1 MAMIYNPNKRIFTL
15 HTKHSTYQMQVDSLG
30 YLLHLYYGAKSNSSM
45 EYVLTYADRGF
56 SGNPYAAGADRTY
69 SLDALP
75 QEFPTLGTG
84 DYRNIALNIKNAGGI
99 ESVDLHYQRYEIRK
113 GKYALPGLPAVWADE
128 TEAQTL
134 EIVLADENAG
144 MEVHLLYGVLEEADV
159 ITRSA
164 VIRNIGTETV
174 TIEKAAAACLDFVS
188 GNYDVIRFY
197 GKHAFERN
205 VERTVLGHGTIAF
218 GSRRGTSSHQYNPA
232 VILAEQGTTEEAGN
246 CYGMLMVYSGNFSCE
261 AERDQYN
268 QTRLLMGLNDEL
280 FSYPLAAGDTF
291 TVPEVILSYSQNG
304 LSALSQQYHNCI
316 RNHVCRSKYVHM
328 SRPVLINSWEAAY
341 FDFTGETI
349 VNLAKEAAS
358 LGIDMVVMDDGWFGK
373 RDDDNSSLG
382 DWYVNEKKLGGSLS
396 ELIRRVH
403 EQGVKFGIWIEPEM
417 VNEDSD
423 LYRAHPDWAIQ
434 IPGRK
439 PIRSRNQLLL
449 DFSRKEVRDQV
460 FEQICAVL
468 DQGEIDYVKWDMNRS
483 MADVYAGN
491 LTYDYVLGVYDFMER
506 LTSRYPDMLLE
517 GCSGGG
523 GRFDAGMLYYSP
535 QIWCSDNTDAINRT
549 RIQYGTSF
557 FYPVSAMGA
566 HVSAVPNHQTGRVT
580 SFHTRGVTA
589 MAGTFGYELNPALLS
604 DEEKQQIREQ
614 IASYKKYERLI
625 NEGTYWRLSDP
636 IHDEIAAWMSV
647 SKEQDRA
654 LVSVV
659 RLMAEA
665 NQAAVYVRLRG
676 LKPEAVY
683 LEEYSGKQYSGAAL
697 MHTGIVLPFFTHEYE
712 AYQFSFVELTEALHL
727 YEKVGAWCEDK
738 QEHERL
744 VISLFGGSGSGK
756 TTIAGALQQ
765 YLLNDGIG
773 CFLLGGDD
781 YPHRIP
787 KRNDEER
794 LRIFEESGENGLRD
808 YLGTPQEIDFDR
820 INEVLAD
827 FHAGK
832 NTITLR
838 HMGREDGEIFSEE
851 TSFEG
856 IRVLIVEWTHGGSE
870 YLEGVD
876 LPVFLESSPE
886 ETRERRIRR
895 NRDANAASPFI
906 NMVVELEG
914 EKLKR
919 QRNRAKLIVGKD
931 KKVYEQ

>member
-1 MAMIYNPNKRIFTL
+1 MAIIYNPNKRIFTL

-30 YLLHLYYGAKSNSSM
+30 YLLHLYYGAKNNSSM

-84 DYRNIALNIKNAGGI
+84 DYRNIALDIKNSRGI
-99 ESVDLHYQRYEIRK
+99 ESTNLLYKKHEIRK

-128 TEAQTL
+128 AEAQTL

-246 CYGMLMVYSGNFSCE
+246 CYGMLMVYSGNFFCE

-373 RDDDNSSLG
+373 RNDDNSSLG

-557 FYPVSAMGA
+557 FYPVSAVGA

-604 DEEKQQIREQ
+604 DEEKQQVREQ

-676 LKPEAVY
+676 LKPKAVY

-794 LRIFEESGENGLRD
+794 LRIFEESGEDGLRD

-820 INEVLAD
+820 INEVIAD

-931 KKVYEQ
+931 KKV

>member
-1 MAMIYNPNKRIFTL
+1 MAIIYNPNSKIFTL
-15 HTKHSTYQMQVDSLG
+15 HTAHSTYQMKVDTLG
-30 YLLHLYYGAKSNSSM
+30 YLLHLYYGDRSSGSM
-45 EYVLTYADRGF
+45 DYLLTYADRGF

-75 QEFPTLGTG
+75 QEYPCLGTG
-84 DYRNIALNIKNAGGI
+84 DYRNIALNIKGDNGVEG
-99 ESVDLHYQRYEIRK
+99 VNLLYKRHEIRK
-113 GKYALPGLPAVWADE
+113 GKYVLNVLPAVWAKE
-128 TEAQTL
+128 EEAQTL
-134 EIVLADENAG
+134 EIVLADEAAQV
-144 MEVHLLYGVLEEADV
+144 EVHLLYGVLEEADV
-159 ITRSA
+159 ITRSV
-164 VIRNIGTETV
+164 VIKNIGTGRV
-174 TIEKAAAACLDFVS
+174 TIEKASAACLDFVS
-188 GNYDVIRFY
+188 GDYDVLRFY
-197 GKHAFERN
+197 GRHAMERN
-205 VERTVLGHGTIAF
+205 LERTPLGHGTICF

-232 VILAEQGTTEEAGN
+232 VILAEHGATEDSGA
-246 CYGMLMVYSGNFSCE
+246 CYGMLMVYSGNFLCE
-261 AERDQYN
+261 AEKDQFE
-268 QTRLLMGLNDEL
+268 QTRLLMGLNEEL
-280 FSYPLAAGDTF
+280 FSYPLAAGETF
-291 TVPEVILSYSQNG
+291 TVPEVILSYSANG
-304 LSALSQQYHNCI
+304 LSELSQQYHKCI
-316 RNHVCRSKYVHM
+316 RDHVCRSKYVHE

-341 FDFTGETI
+341 FDFTGDTI
-349 VNLAKEAAS
+349 VDLAKEAAS

-434 IPGRK
+434 ISGRK

-506 LTSRYPDMLLE
+506 LTSRYPDLLLE

-557 FYPVSAMGA
+557 FYPVSAVGA

-580 SFHTRGVTA
+580 NLNTRGVTA

-604 DEEKQQIREQ
+604 EEEKQTIREQ
-614 IASYKKYERLI
+614 IQTYKKYERLI
-625 NEGTYWRLSDP
+625 NEGTYWRLSNP
-636 IHDEIAAWMSV
+636 FEDEVSAWMSV
-647 SKEQDRA
+647 SREQDRA

-659 RLMAEA
+659 RLVSEA
-665 NQAAVYVRLRG
+665 NSTTVYIRLRG
-676 LKPEAVY
+676 LKPDAVY
-683 LEEYSGKQYSGAAL
+683 LEENSGKQYFGAAL
-697 MHTGIVLPFFTHEYE
+697 MAAGIPLPAFTHEYE
-712 AYQFSFVELTEALHL
+712 AYQFSFVELKEAKKLFDKVQQLHAS
-727 YEKVGAWCEDK
+727 GD
-738 QEHERL
+738 ERV
-744 VISLFGGSGSGK
+744 VISIYGGSGSGK
-756 TTIAGALQQ
+756 TTIATALQQ
-765 YLLNDGIG
+765 YFLSEGIG
-773 CFLLGGDD
+773 CYLLGGDN

-794 LRIFEESGENGLRD
+794 LRVYEEAGEEGLRE
-808 YLGTPQEIDFDR
+808 YLGTPKEIDFDC
-820 INEVLAD
+820 INQVLAE

-832 NTITLR
+832 DTITLR
-838 HMGREDGEIFSEE
+838 HMGRKDGDISSEE
-851 TSFEG
+851 TDFAG
-856 IRVLIVEWTHGGSE
+856 IPVMLVEWTHGGSE
-870 YLEGVD
+870 YLKGVD
-876 LPVFLESSPE
+876 IPVFLESSPE

-895 NRDANAASPFI
+895 NRDENAASPFI
-906 NMVVELEG
+906 CRVVELEQ
-914 EKLKR
+914 EKLDIQKGHAR
-919 QRNRAKLIVGKD
+919 LVVGKD
-931 KKVYEQ
+931 KEVYEQ

>member
-1 MAMIYNPNKRIFTL
+1 MAIIYNPNKRIFTL

-30 YLLHLYYGAKSNSSM
+30 YLLHLYYGAKNNSSM

-84 DYRNIALNIKNAGGI
+84 DYRNIALDIKNSRGI
-99 ESVDLHYQRYEIRK
+99 ESTNLLYKKHEIRK

-128 TEAQTL
+128 AEAQTL

-197 GKHAFERN
+197 GKHAFERT

-246 CYGMLMVYSGNFSCE
+246 CYGMLMVYSGNFFCE

-557 FYPVSAMGA
+557 FYPVSAVGA

-604 DEEKQQIREQ
+604 DEEKQQVREQ

-676 LKPEAVY
+676 LKPKAVY

-794 LRIFEESGENGLRD
+794 LRIFEESGEDGLRD

-820 INEVLAD
+820 INEVIAD

>member
-1 MAMIYNPNKRIFTL
+1 MAIIYNPNKRIFTL

-30 YLLHLYYGAKSNSSM
+30 YLLHLYYGAKNNSSM

-84 DYRNIALNIKNAGGI
+84 DYRNIALDIKNSRGI
-99 ESVDLHYQRYEIRK
+99 ESTNLLYQKHEIRK

-128 TEAQTL
+128 AEAQTL

-232 VILAEQGTTEEAGN
+232 VLLTEQGTTEEAGN
-246 CYGMLMVYSGNFSCE
+246 CYGMLMVYSGNFFCE

>member
-1 MAMIYNPNKRIFTL
+1 MAIIYNPNKRIFTL

-30 YLLHLYYGAKSNSSM
+30 YLLHLYYGAKNNSSM

-84 DYRNIALNIKNAGGI
+84 DYRNIALDIKNSRGI
-99 ESVDLHYQRYEIRK
+99 ESTNLLYKKHEIRK

-128 TEAQTL
+128 AEAQTL

-144 MEVHLLYGVLEEADV
+144 MEVHLLYGVLEEVDV

-246 CYGMLMVYSGNFSCE
+246 CYGMLMVYSGNFFCE

-280 FSYPLAAGDTF
+280 FSYPLAAGDTI

-557 FYPVSAMGA
+557 FYPVSAVGA

-604 DEEKQQIREQ
+604 DEEKQQVREQ
-614 IASYKKYERLI
+614 IASYKKYERLV

-676 LKPEAVY
+676 LKPKAVY

-794 LRIFEESGENGLRD
+794 LRIFEESGEDGLRD

-820 INEVLAD
+820 INEVIAD

>member
-1 MAMIYNPNKRIFTL
+1 MALIYNPNKRIFTL
-15 HTKHSTYQMQVDSLG
+15 HTKRSTYQMQVDSLG
-30 YLLHLYYGAKSNSSM
+30 YLLHLYYGAKNNGSM

-84 DYRNIALNIKNAGGI
+84 DYRNIALNIKGDNGVEG
-99 ESVDLHYQRYEIRK
+99 VNLLYKRHEIRK
-113 GKYALPGLPAVWADE
+113 GKYALNGLPAVWAKE
-128 TEAQTL
+128 EEAQTL
-134 EIVLADENAG
+134 EIVLADEAAQV
-144 MEVHLLYGVLEEADV
+144 EVHLLYGVLEEADV
-159 ITRSA
+159 ITRSV
-164 VIRNIGTETV
+164 VIKNVGTGSV
-174 TIEKAAAACLDFVS
+174 TIEKASAACLDFVS
-188 GNYDVIRFY
+188 GDYDVLRFY
-197 GKHAFERN
+197 GRHAMERN
-205 VERTVLGHGTIAF
+205 LERTALGHGTIAF

-232 VILAEQGTTEEAGN
+232 VILAEHGATEDSGA
-246 CYGMLMVYSGNFSCE
+246 CYGMLMVYSGNFLCE
-261 AERDQYN
+261 AEKDQYE

-280 FSYPLAAGDTF
+280 FSYPLAAGETF
-291 TVPEVILSYSQNG
+291 TVPEVILSYSANG
-304 LSALSQQYHNCI
+304 LSELSQQYHKCI
-316 RNHVCRSKYVHM
+316 RDHVCRSKYVHE

-341 FDFTGETI
+341 FDFTGDTI
-349 VNLAKEAAS
+349 VDLAKEAAS

-434 IPGRK
+434 ISGRK

-506 LTSRYPDMLLE
+506 LTSRYPYLLLE

-557 FYPVSAMGA
+557 FYPVSAVGA

-580 SFHTRGVTA
+580 NLNTRGVTA

-604 DEEKQQIREQ
+604 EEEKQTIREQ
-614 IASYKKYERLI
+614 IQTYKKYERLI
-625 NEGTYWRLSDP
+625 NEGTYWRLSNP
-636 IHDEIAAWMSV
+636 FEDEVSAWMSV
-647 SKEQDRA
+647 SREQDRA

-659 RLMAEA
+659 RLVSEA
-665 NQAAVYVRLRG
+665 NPATVYIRLRG
-676 LKPEAVY
+676 LKPDAVY
-683 LEEYSGKQYSGAAL
+683 LEENSGKQYFGAAL
-697 MHTGIVLPFFTHEYE
+697 MAAGIPLPAFTHEYE
-712 AYQFSFVELTEALHL
+712 AYQFSFVELKEAKKLFDKVQQLHAS
-727 YEKVGAWCEDK
+727 GD
-738 QEHERL
+738 ERV
-744 VISLFGGSGSGK
+744 VISIYGGSGSGK
-756 TTIAGALQQ
+756 TTIATALQQ
-765 YLLNDGIG
+765 YFLSEGIG
-773 CFLLGGDD
+773 CYLLGGDN

-794 LRIFEESGENGLRD
+794 LRVYEEAGEEGLRE
-808 YLGTPQEIDFDR
+808 YLGTPKEIDFDC
-820 INEVLAD
+820 INQVLAE

-832 NTITLR
+832 DTITLR
-838 HMGREDGEIFSEE
+838 HMGREDGDISSEE
-851 TSFEG
+851 TDFTGVS
-856 IRVLIVEWTHGGSE
+856 VMLVEWTHGGSE
-870 YLEGVD
+870 YLKGVD
-876 LPVFLESSPE
+876 IPVFLESSPE
-886 ETRERRIRR
+886 ETKERRIRR
-895 NRDANAASPFI
+895 NRDENAASPFI
-906 NMVVELEG
+906 CRVVELEH
-914 EKLKR
+914 EKLDIQKGHAR
-919 QRNRAKLIVGKD
+919 LVVGKD
-931 KKVYEQ
+931 KEVYEQ

>member
-1 MAMIYNPNKRIFTL
+1 MAIIYNPNSKIFTL
-15 HTKHSTYQMQVDSLG
+15 HTAHSTYQMKVDTLG
-30 YLLHLYYGAKSNSSM
+30 YLLHLYYGDRSSGSM
-45 EYVLTYADRGF
+45 DYLLTYADRGF

-75 QEFPTLGTG
+75 QEYPCLGTG
-84 DYRNIALNIKNAGGI
+84 DYRNIALNIKGDNGVEG
-99 ESVDLHYQRYEIRK
+99 VNLLYKRHEIRK
-113 GKYALPGLPAVWADE
+113 GKYALNGLPAVWAKE
-128 TEAQTL
+128 EEAQTL
-134 EIVLADENAG
+134 EIVLADEAAQV
-144 MEVHLLYGVLEEADV
+144 EVHLLYGVLEEADV
-159 ITRSA
+159 ITRSV
-164 VIRNIGTETV
+164 VIKNVGTGSV
-174 TIEKAAAACLDFVS
+174 TIEKASAACLDFVS
-188 GNYDVIRFY
+188 GDYDVLRFY
-197 GKHAFERN
+197 GRHAMERN
-205 VERTVLGHGTIAF
+205 LERTPLGHGTICF

-232 VILAEQGTTEEAGN
+232 VILAEHGATEDSGA

-349 VNLAKEAAS
+349 VDLAKEAAS

-506 LTSRYPDMLLE
+506 LTSRYPDLLLE

-557 FYPVSAMGA
+557 FYPVSAVGA

-580 SFHTRGVTA
+580 NLNTRGVTA

-604 DEEKQQIREQ
+604 EEEKQTIREQ
-614 IASYKKYERLI
+614 IQTYKKYERLI
-625 NEGTYWRLSDP
+625 NEGTYWRLSNP
-636 IHDEIAAWMSV
+636 FEDEVSAWMSV
-647 SKEQDRA
+647 SREQDRA

-659 RLMAEA
+659 RLVSEA
-665 NQAAVYVRLRG
+665 NPATVYIRLRG
-676 LKPEAVY
+676 LKPDAVY
-683 LEEYSGKQYSGAAL
+683 LEENSGKQYFGAAL
-697 MHTGIVLPFFTHEYE
+697 MAAGIPLPAFTHEYE
-712 AYQFSFVELTEALHL
+712 AYQFSFVELKEAKKLFDKVQQLHTS
-727 YEKVGAWCEDK
+727 GD
-738 QEHERL
+738 ERV
-744 VISLFGGSGSGK
+744 VISIYGGSGSGK
-756 TTIAGALQQ
+756 TTIATALQQ
-765 YLLNDGIG
+765 YFLSEGIG
-773 CFLLGGDD
+773 CYLLGGDN

-794 LRIFEESGENGLRD
+794 LRVYEEAGEEGLRE
-808 YLGTPQEIDFDR
+808 YLGTTKEIDFDC
-820 INEVLAD
+820 INQVLAE

-832 NTITLR
+832 DTITLR
-838 HMGREDGEIFSEE
+838 HMGREDGDISSEE
-851 TSFEG
+851 TDFAG
-856 IRVLIVEWTHGGSE
+856 IPVMLVEWTHGGSE
-870 YLEGVD
+870 YLKGVD
-876 LPVFLESSPE
+876 IPVFLESSPE
-886 ETRERRIRR
+886 ETKERRIRR
-895 NRDANAASPFI
+895 NRDENAASPFI
-906 NMVVELEG
+906 CRVVELEQ
-914 EKLKR
+914 EKLDIQKGHAR
-919 QRNRAKLIVGKD
+919 LVVGKD
-931 KKVYEQ
+931 KEVYEQ

>member
-1 MAMIYNPNKRIFTL
+1 MAIIYNPNKRIFTL

-30 YLLHLYYGAKSNSSM
+30 YLLHLYYGAKNNRSM

-84 DYRNIALNIKNAGGI
+84 DYRNIALDIKNSRGI
-99 ESVDLHYQRYEIRK
+99 ESTNLLYKKHEIRK

-128 TEAQTL
+128 AEAQTL

-144 MEVHLLYGVLEEADV
+144 MEVHLLYGILEEADV

-232 VILAEQGTTEEAGN
+232 VILTEQGTTEEAGN
-246 CYGMLMVYSGNFSCE
+246 CYGMLMVYSGNFFCE

-727 YEKVGAWCEDK
+727 YEKVRAWCEDK

-794 LRIFEESGENGLRD
+794 LRIFEESGEDGLRD

-931 KKVYEQ
+931 KRVYEQ